1 MSVATE
7 DPGKMN
13 TDSDLS
19 QRDADVQSVFIF
31 APIMVERDTGLQIY
45 IYIKK
50 HKMCLQNG
58 QFLKNV
64 TLIFDLTLTD
74 NVDLRTK
81 EKVISQGIDK

>member
-45 IYIKK
+45 IYKK
-50 HKMCLQNG
+50 TQDVFAKRPVFEKC
-58 QFLKNV
+58 
-64 TLIFDLTLTD
+64 DLD
-74 NVDLRTK
+74 
-81 EKVISQGIDK
+81 I